1 MRKLLKRAAIVL
13 VVTSFIG
20 TLSASEAKRDPAKTH
35 LLDTRAMIEDSFS
48 GLETTPVVNAFVTWM
63 NETQGDILIM
73 PPTEADGLFYDLIMK
88 GGDGQVNLDPELLA
102 ADGRVI
108 DPWAKGCRQT
118 FYVIRI
124 TSNHPIVKALD
135 GEDKQIMAF
144 TFTGCVSKFIA
155 VVADRMRDEEMMYT
169 TMLHELGHMWGLPD
183 NKAGANSIMNGSW
196 PGSNCITKR
205 DLADVYNL
213 MDKPGMEPKDTGCA
227 GRKQPQK

>member
-1 MRKLLKRAAIVL
+1 MRKLLKRTAIVM

-20 TLSASEAKRDPAKTH
+20 TLSASEAKRDPVKTH
-35 LLDTRAMIEDSFS
+35 LIDSRAMIEDSFS
-48 GLETTPVVNAFVTWM
+48 GLETKPIVSAFVTWM

-73 PPTEADGLFYDLIMK
+73 PPTEADGMFYDLIMK
-88 GGDGQVNLDPELLA
+88 GDAGEVNLDPELLS
-102 ADGRVI
+102 ADGRVKE
-108 DPWAKGCRQT
+108 PWSKGCRQT

-155 VVADRMRDEEMMYT
+155 VVADRMRDEDMMYT

-183 NKAGANSIMNGSW
+183 NKAGTNSIMNGSW

-205 DLADVYNL
+205 DLSDVYSV
-213 MDKPGMEPKDTGCA
+213 MDKPGMEPKETGCV
-227 GRKQPQK
+227 GRK